1 MTEMSLIT
9 LHTEYWTYKPRLIP
23 SFVFEPLLTIMTE
36 YCDLKDD
43 ERKRKSCVFFDI
55 HSDSNSN
62 ISYGYKIPSYDW
74 KDAPSILHEL
84 CKIVENYTKE
94 KYDYVLVHIYPSGE
108 AAIAYHF
115 DSEALNSSIAS
126 VSLGA
131 TRKFRFRKIG
141 RTTGWDTELL
151 LHDGDLVWMHGP
163 NNGRV
168 SCQKVYQ
175 HSVPVEKKVKNPRIN
190 LTFRQNF

>member
-1 MTEMSLIT
+1 MSLIT
-9 LHTEYWTYKPRLIP
+9 LRTEYWTYKPKLIP
-23 SFVFEPLLTIMTE
+23 SFVFEPLLIIMTD
-36 YCDLKDD
+36 YCKSKANKN
-43 ERKRKSCVFFDI
+43 RSSCVFFNI
-55 HSDSNSN
+55 HSDITSDSI

-84 CKIVENYTKE
+84 CKIVEDYTKE

-108 AAIAYHF
+108 AAIAYHNDF
-115 DSEALNSSIAS
+115 EALNSSIAS

-141 RTTGWDTELL
+141 RKNGWDNELL
-151 LHDGDLVWMHGP
+151 LNDGDLVWMHGP
-163 NNGRV
+163 NNIGRV
-168 SCQKVYQ
+168 SCQKIYQ

-190 LTFRQNF
+190 LTFRQNK